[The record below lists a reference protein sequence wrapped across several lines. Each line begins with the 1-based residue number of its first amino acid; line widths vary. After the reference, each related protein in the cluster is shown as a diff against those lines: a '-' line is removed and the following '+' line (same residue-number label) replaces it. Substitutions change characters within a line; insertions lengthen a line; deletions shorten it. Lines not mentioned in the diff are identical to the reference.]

1 MGRQDRVWQGRALN
15 AREFVI
21 SADEKSSIQA
31 RRREQPTLAPAS
43 GRSTRIEHEYF
54 RKGAWSYLAVWDVHL
69 NEGGGWPFSIGGLSR
84 LGANGRLLRPD
95 CRDYERSLT
104 LLEHLP
110 ELSKQ
115 TGGQTIPTCNREL
128 AIHGSVDSG
137 NLFVGSGTPA
147 SLNAGS
153 GTIEDVGMTPNF
165 A

>member
-1 MGRQDRVWQGRALN
+1 MGFDSWELESDCLLLQIAETTPQASPGAFVGPVKTKEDQFGIREPVLYFLN
-15 AREFVI
+15 
-21 SADEKSSIQA
+21 
-31 RRREQPTLAPAS
+31 
-43 GRSTRIEHEYF
+43 G
-54 RKGAWSYLAVWDVHL
+54 
-69 NEGGGWPFSIGGLSR
+69 GGGWPFSIGGFCR
-84 LGANGRLLRPD
+84 LGASGRLLRPD
-95 CRDYERSLT
+95 CRHYERSLT

-128 AIHGSVDSG
+128 AIRGSVDSG

-153 GTIEDVGMTPNF
+153 HTIEDVGMTPNF